1 MEQLKSADRRVDKER
16 LWVFAPVYL
25 VVSKAEVEGDIS
37 IDQLRE
43 AIKTAVSAHELLQ
56 QKIILDEE
64 WNAYYNP
71 CEPFPFV
78 IEEYDGDWREV
89 VYAQEKI
96 PYAIEKGEFIRFFLQ
111 KIPNGVSIM
120 FVTHHLAG
128 DGTSYAYLLQDIL
141 RAATGE
147 NLEYKPLHLFP
158 MDSLPKESQLTFLM
172 RMLMKNMNRK
182 WNKTKR
188 QFTFEE
194 AKNLHQSYWENHSSV
209 IEEEVIDGEIYDTI
223 LQNVKAHDVT
233 VNSVITTALIRAA
246 EELSDVGHAAS
257 IREKGYTGMGNFATG
272 ISTKYQYN
280 ENLSFWENAKN
291 VQKLLY
297 EKLQSPAKK
306 YFLLQF
312 MGQIEPTLIDAIYFA
327 ACSDYSNA
335 TAITFAKMFG
345 YAENPKGISITN
357 LTRLPIAEDYGK
369 FKMTD
374 YTFVPPLVLNSQ
386 RIIGVAA
393 FGHRMN
399 IALHLNKDPS
409 VEMHRAFFHKGV
421 EYLRQLASEG
431 E

>member
-141 RAATGE
+141 RAA
-147 NLEYKPLHLFP
+147 K
-158 MDSLPKESQLTFLM
+158 
-172 RMLMKNMNRK
+172 
-182 WNKTKR
+182 
-188 QFTFEE
+188 
-194 AKNLHQSYWENHSSV
+194 
-209 IEEEVIDGEIYDTI
+209 
-223 LQNVKAHDVT
+223 
-233 VNSVITTALIRAA
+233 
-246 EELSDVGHAAS
+246 ELSDVGHAAS

-386 RIIGVAA
+386 RIIGVAS

-399 IALHLNKDPS
+399 IALHLNKDQS
-409 VEMHRAFFHKGV
+409 VEMHRAFFHKGM